1 MIYVGHWLGVH
12 CVFFLHCCL
21 WSINKDLFIISSKIL
36 SLKPKQHLIK
46 DPLLSGTHGHNF
58 LPCLHI
64 INYAMSIILL
74 FSLGWKLRSYGPAS
88 GVQSGQE
95 HTKQEGGWRWWSVR
109 IWCPNEH
116 DRVHMLSDNTY
127 EGLFRTFFCEKPV
140 MLKFKIKKVKREI
153 K

>member
-95 HTKQEGGWRWWSVR
+95 HTKQEADGGGASGSGVPMNTTECTCCQTILTRGSSAPSSVKNQS
-109 IWCPNEH
+109 C
-116 DRVHMLSDNTY
+116 
-127 EGLFRTFFCEKPV
+127 
-140 MLKFKIKKVKREI
+140 
-153 K
+153 